1 MLQIT
6 RRSAS
11 SCNSLTG
18 TIADACADART
29 LRDMLRGCVTLLLAF
44 ALSSAIQGC
53 LVSFVLLTHTRA
65 HGVEGQQRQR
75 RLQLIEQLGIAFTQL
90 RQLVLLPSFTLSG
103 ASPLAWGV
111 AHTRTSWARGNQA
124 LFPPIAIACVS
135 VVFRLGRRVVTDLN
149 EFDSLSDA
157 SRTNKLNQSLP

>member
-18 TIADACADART
+18 TIAAACADART
-29 LRDMLRGCVTLLLAF
+29 LRVMLRWCVTLLLAPT
-44 ALSSAIQGC
+44 LSYAIQGG
-53 LVSFVLLTHTRA
+53 LVSSVLLVLLTHTRA

-111 AHTRTSWARGNQA
+111 AHAR
-124 LFPPIAIACVS
+124 
-135 VVFRLGRRVVTDLN
+135 
-149 EFDSLSDA
+149 A
-157 SRTNKLNQSLP
+157 S